1 MSFVYKSQDI
11 SFFIIYVLHVSLVS
25 RLFFLSSI
33 AELHIL
39 NYTASTH
46 YGKAVRL
53 KFPPPLG
60 LPICWQKGHAIYSLP
75 LTLSCYL
82 GNHIS
87 K

>member
-1 MSFVYKSQDI
+1 MSFIYKSQDI
-11 SFFIIYVLHVSLVS
+11 SFFIIYVVHVSLVS
-25 RLFFLSSI
+25 HLFFLSSI

-39 NYTASTH
+39 NYAASTH
-46 YGKAVRL
+46 YSKAVQL

-60 LPICWQKGHAIYSLP
+60 LPTCWQKGHAIYSWP

-82 GNHIS
+82 GNYTS